1 MVKKTKKLGTDVPVD
16 LYDSFKLAVILE
28 YGFIQGSTRKALI
41 KAVTMYIEKVK
52 NSK

>member
-16 LYDSFKLAVILE
+16 LYDSFKLAVLLE
-28 YGFIQGSTRKALI
+28 YGFIPGSTKKALI
-41 KAVTMYIEKVK
+41 EAVELYIEKVK